1 MTTQLAQPLI
11 AATVGERWELR
22 ALCRGRQRL
31 FFASDPFST
40 TVACSLCRRCPVRLQ
55 CAALADDLAGS
66 AYALSGVWAGKR
78 R

>member
-1 MTTQLAQPLI
+1 MTTRLAQAQI
-11 AATVGERWELR
+11 GVTESERWEVR

-31 FFASDPFST
+31 FFASDLFST

-66 AYALSGVWAGKR
+66 AYALSGVWAGR
-78 R
+78 RR